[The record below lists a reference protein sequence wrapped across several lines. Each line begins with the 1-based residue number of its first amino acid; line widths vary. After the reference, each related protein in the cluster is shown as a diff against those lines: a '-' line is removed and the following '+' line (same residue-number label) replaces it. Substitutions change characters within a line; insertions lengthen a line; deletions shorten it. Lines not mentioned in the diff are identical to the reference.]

1 MKEKRTFK
9 KQGEEEEK
17 KTIEQRESP
26 QKATSRFS
34 RAWISWTWSSSRE
47 EGLLA
52 LFFRPANSQ
61 QSSIGNAFQ
70 LPPFYLISFFIKT
83 KSKKKTNKKVFSF
96 FLLLLWPLRS
106 YDCAF
111 YTVRLIFD
119 CASKI
124 LIRRYMCVQSQ
135 SHYAPSGE
143 THNGMVIATT
153 WVVIVVAQSFFLFS
167 FLFLLDIC
175 FFFFFFF
182 VY

>member
-1 MKEKRTFK
+1 MKEKKNLK
-9 KQGEEEEK
+9 KIGGRRRK

-83 KSKKKTNKKVFSF
+83 KSKKKQK
-96 FLLLLWPLRS
+96 
-106 YDCAF
+106 
-111 YTVRLIFD
+111 
-119 CASKI
+119 
-124 LIRRYMCVQSQ
+124 
-135 SHYAPSGE
+135 
-143 THNGMVIATT
+143 
-153 WVVIVVAQSFFLFS
+153 S
-167 FLFLLDIC
+167 FLFFSSSSLAVTLVRLRILYCPSD
-175 FFFFFFF
+175 F
-182 VY
+182 